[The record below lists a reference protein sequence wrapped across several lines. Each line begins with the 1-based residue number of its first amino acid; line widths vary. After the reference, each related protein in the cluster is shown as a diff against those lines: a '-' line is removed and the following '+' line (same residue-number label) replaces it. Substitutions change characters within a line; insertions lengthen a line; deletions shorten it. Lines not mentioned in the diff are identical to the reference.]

1 MKKPVTNWGASIREK
16 LMNEFRTTGVNF
28 DRILRRYA
36 YERLLKRLE
45 LAGDAE
51 RFVLKGAMLFVL
63 WDGETFR
70 PTRDLDLLG
79 LGMFSEEGAREI
91 FVRATQMQT
100 TDGLEFESE
109 VSVAPIRE
117 DQKYGGLRVRLRAT
131 LGQARIPLQVD
142 IGLGDAVFPAPIRT
156 EIPCLAGQARPK
168 FLVYPKEAVIAEK
181 LHALTDRGLLNSRLK
196 DYHDM
201 WVLAKTND
209 FEGGVLSQAIF
220 STFRRRATVPLS
232 VDLSGL
238 TPEFAEQNR
247 KPWSV
252 WLDETRSTRVDLD
265 VVVNDLTNF
274 LVPVL
279 KGLIETG
286 SFEAAWDRVA
296 WRWRG

>member
-1 MKKPVTNWGASIREK
+1 
-16 LMNEFRTTGVNF
+16 
-28 DRILRRYA
+28 
-36 YERLLKRLE
+36 
-45 LAGDAE
+45 
-51 RFVLKGAMLFVL
+51 
-63 WDGETFR
+63 
-70 PTRDLDLLG
+70 
-79 LGMFSEEGAREI
+79 
-91 FVRATQMQT
+91 
-100 TDGLEFESE
+100 
-109 VSVAPIRE
+109 
-117 DQKYGGLRVRLRAT
+117 
-131 LGQARIPLQVD
+131 
-142 IGLGDAVFPAPIRT
+142 
-156 EIPCLAGQARPK
+156 
-168 FLVYPKEAVIAEK
+168 LVYPKEAVIAEK
-181 LHALTDRGLLNSRLK
+181 LHALTDRGILNSRLK
-196 DYHDM
+196 DYYDM

-252 WLDETRSTRVDLD
+252 WLDETRSTRVELD

-286 SFEAAWDRVA
+286 SFEPAWDRVA

>member
-63 WDGETFR
+63 WDGEAFR

-109 VSVAPIRE
+109 VSVAPIR
-117 DQKYGGLRVRLRAT
+117 
-131 LGQARIPLQVD
+131 
-142 IGLGDAVFPAPIRT
+142 
-156 EIPCLAGQARPK
+156 
-168 FLVYPKEAVIAEK
+168 
-181 LHALTDRGLLNSRLK
+181 
-196 DYHDM
+196 
-201 WVLAKTND
+201 
-209 FEGGVLSQAIF
+209 
-220 STFRRRATVPLS
+220 
-232 VDLSGL
+232 
-238 TPEFAEQNR
+238 
-247 KPWSV
+247 
-252 WLDETRSTRVDLD
+252 
-265 VVVNDLTNF
+265 
-274 LVPVL
+274 
-279 KGLIETG
+279 
-286 SFEAAWDRVA
+286 
-296 WRWRG
+296 